1 MILSKEQLLLKKH
14 LLNSMEEGAF
24 AREHLKYDLFYEE
37 NLMELLYLSFDDISC
52 TLKKFPELNTE
63 VEKQRTRINRFFQ
76 HPDKTDITKKLVNEV
91 EKNFKTK
98 VMEFT
103 FGVKTEMGLDFPSTI
118 HAAKSY
124 ISMTKRYKNK
134 DLNIS
139 DKSSVLMS
147 SMRAKMLSETNLKQ
161 TFNLFSTIMNPLDC
175 LVRQANESRTLARD
189 PKTLKLL

>member
-1 MILSKEQLLLKKH
+1 MMLSKEQLLLKKH
-14 LLNSMEEGAF
+14 LLNSMEEGSF

-37 NLMELLYLSFDDISC
+37 NLMELLYLSFDDISS
-52 TLKKFPELNTE
+52 TLKKFPEINTE

-76 HPDKTDITKKLVNEV
+76 HPDKTEITKKLVNEV
-91 EKNFKTK
+91 EKSFKTK

-103 FGVKTEMGLDFPSTI
+103 VEVKTEMGLDFPSTI
-118 HAAKSY
+118 HAAKNY

-147 SMRAKMLSETNLKQ
+147 SMRVKMLSETNLKQ
-161 TFNLFSTIMNPLDC
+161 TFNVFSTIMNPLDC

>member
-1 MILSKEQLLLKKH
+1 MILSKEHLLLKKH
-14 LLNSMEEGAF
+14 LLNSMEECSF

-52 TLKKFPELNTE
+52 SLKNFPEINME
-63 VEKQRTRINRFFQ
+63 VENQRHRINRFFQ
-76 HPDKTDITKKLVNEV
+76 RSDKNEITKKLVNEV

-103 FGVKTEMGLDFPSTI
+103 VEVKTEMGLDFPSTI

-139 DKSSVLMS
+139 DRSSVLMS
-147 SMRAKMLSETNLKQ
+147 SMRVKMLSEKNLKQ
-161 TFNLFSTIMNPLDC
+161 TFNLFSAVMNPLDR
-175 LVRQANESRTLARD
+175 LVRQANEARTLARD
-189 PKTLKLL
+189 QKTLKFL